1 MDSKLHTGNNEVI
14 QFLLSVVKNQLQAKV
29 IPAPGRPRDFTLILW
44 PMNRPF
50 PSTGGLA
57 LHTHLDSVQPGE
69 LTLWTKAKPYSGS
82 KIGGKIYGLG
92 AADVKCDSLC
102 KISALLKF
110 SNHKSF
116 LRTPYFVG
124 SFSEE
129 IGMLGAKFIAEK
141 KLVQPEFAL
150 VGEPS
155 DGHLSYA
162 NKGFVWNEGRIP
174 LTFETYAGPRK
185 EKKFSGRS
193 AHSSAPHKAI
203 NGLYKFF
210 RFLEKNPR
218 FPVGAISGTIG
229 PNTIPGAIL
238 VQSGQTIVAPQA
250 IRKLLKIWKDY
261 SRWQLTLP
269 KQGHQKIF
277 NPNSATSSWTR
288 LEVRKT
294 EMYFGFD
301 LRVLP
306 GQSSTRLLE
315 PLINRHP
322 EIATIRESP
331 AFFQSPQQRLGKSLQ
346 KIMGRKRKFI
356 TKSGSN
362 EAYFYQLLGA
372 EAFVHAPGQSYGNI
386 HSPNENIEID
396 SIIEAERFY
405 TEVIKS
411 LCLL

>member
-1 MDSKLHTGNNEVI
+1 
-14 QFLLSVVKNQLQAKV
+14 
-29 IPAPGRPRDFTLILW
+29 
-44 PMNRPF
+44 
-50 PSTGGLA
+50 
-57 LHTHLDSVQPGE
+57 
-69 LTLWTKAKPYSGS
+69 
-82 KIGGKIYGLG
+82 
-92 AADVKCDSLC
+92 
-102 KISALLKF
+102 LLKYAD
-110 SNHKSF
+110 HKSF
-116 LRTPYFVG
+116 LRTPFFVG

-141 KLVQPEFAL
+141 KVIQPEFAL

-155 DGHLSYA
+155 EGHLSYA

-174 LTFETYAGPRK
+174 LTFEAYDGPKK
-185 EKKFSGRS
+185 EKRFSGRS

-210 RFLEKNPR
+210 KFLESTPQ
-218 FPVGAISGTIG
+218 FPIGTINGTIG
-229 PNTIPGAIL
+229 PNTIPGTIL
-238 VQSGQTIVAPQA
+238 VLSDQNIVGRQA

-261 SRWQLTLP
+261 KRWQLTLQ
-269 KQGHQKIF
+269 KKGKQKIF
-277 NPNSATSSWTR
+277 TPDSATSSWTR
-288 LEVRKT
+288 LEIRKT
-294 EMYFGFD
+294 EIYFGFD

-306 GQSSTRLLE
+306 GQSSSDLLK

-322 EIATIRESP
+322 EIKTIRESP
-331 AFFQSPQQRLGKSLQ
+331 AFFQSPHQKLGKSLQ